1 MDFNLPELTEYIQSL
16 FSHAHLIRL
25 SVSLGILGAF
35 ILLQNLFVRYI
46 FRFFF
51 SMPGMGNTFL
61 LQALQKPLR
70 HFFVFM
76 GFYLG
81 LKHYLPA
88 VSYAFLD
95 NLTATAIVIFT
106 ADSIYT
112 LIGLYAAD
120 EREVFRLFNKKIDS
134 ILIPFFSKILRL
146 LVIAMAFVVIASRWG
161 YDINGFIA
169 GLGLGGLA
177 FALAAKDLLANI
189 FSGIVII
196 IDKPFGIGDWV
207 KTGDVEGA
215 VEDISFRSIRI
226 RQFDE
231 SVVTIPNAGLIN
243 SPIVNFSRRTMRR
256 ISFYLAVKY
265 NTPSDKLKNC
275 ITRIERM
282 LVAHKGIDNKTIFV
296 RLNSFGQQ
304 GLTIFVYCFTATA
317 VWAEY
322 LKINEEVHFEIMKIL
337 ESEGVKI
344 ALPSQ
349 SVYLEPGTPPDPD
362 HVDS

>member
-1 MDFNLPELTEYIQSL
+1 MNFNLPELTEYFQTL
-16 FSHAHLIRL
+16 FNHAHLARL

-51 SMPGMGNTFL
+51 SMPSMGNAFL
-61 LQALQKPLR
+61 LQALQKPLK

-88 VSYAFLD
+88 ASYTFLD
-95 NLTATAIVIFT
+95 NLAATAIVVFT
-106 ADSIYT
+106 ADSVYT

-120 EREVFRLFNKKIDS
+120 EKEVFRLFNKKIDS

-146 LVIAMAFVVIASRWG
+146 LVIAMAFVVVASRWG

-189 FSGIVII
+189 FSGVVII
-196 IDKPFGIGDWV
+196 TDKPFSIGDWV
-207 KTGDVEGA
+207 KTGDVEGT

-226 RQFDE
+226 RQFDA

-243 SPIVNFSRRTMRR
+243 SPIINFSRRTLRR
-256 ISFYLAVKY
+256 ISFNLEVRYD
-265 NTPSDKLKNC
+265 TSSDKLKNC
-275 ITRIERM
+275 ITRIEKM
-282 LVAHKGIDNKTIFV
+282 LLDHKGIDNKTIFV
-296 RLNSFGQQ
+296 RLNSFGQH
-304 GLTIFVYCFTATA
+304 GLTILIYCFTATA
-317 VWAEY
+317 VWGEY

-337 ESEGVKI
+337 EDEGVKI

-349 SVYLEPGTPPDPD
+349 SVYLETRNPSGSDPN
-362 HVDS
+362 